1 MRARTRRSSDL
12 YDGFRIDHLIGFY
25 RTFVRRPN
33 GSNGFVPLDE
43 PAQRHQGEQL
53 LSVFGEGGAS
63 LIGEDLGT
71 VPDFLRVSLAE
82 RGIPGMK
89 VMRWERNWHTEG
101 QPFHDPTAYPEVS
114 VATSGTHDTETMAEW
129 WDNASVTERQAV
141 LSLPIM
147 RDAGLS
153 PDAPFS
159 DRTRDALLD
168 VLFASGSRL
177 LILPIQDIFGWR
189 DRINT
194 PALVN
199 DQNWTWRLPL
209 PVEDLMTDGGA
220 NERAAFLR
228 GLSQKYGRS

>member
-1 MRARTRRSSDL
+1 
-12 YDGFRIDHLIGFY
+12 
-25 RTFVRRPN
+25 
-33 GSNGFVPLDE
+33 
-43 PAQRHQGEQL
+43 
-53 LSVFGEGGAS
+53 
-63 LIGEDLGT
+63 
-71 VPDFLRVSLAE
+71 VSLAE

-89 VMRWERNWHTEG
+89 VMRWERNWHAEG
-101 QPFHDPTAYPEVS
+101 QPFYDLTAYRDVS

-129 WDNASVTERQAV
+129 WDNAPVMERQAV

-209 PVEDLMTDGGA
+209 PVDDLMTDGGA
-220 NERAAFLR
+220 NERAAFLG